1 MGLVTD
7 IMDSD
12 VAQMQRRQAE
22 GGPAQRTGAAAAPG
36 AMPPPGEEMPPE
48 EEDDRTRPLDPYA
61 EDEEEAPADQQDQYN
76 RLMAGIMTII
86 FGDQEVQGSIEAS
99 DQVADQLQR
108 LARQETVPEA
118 VADMTMTILL
128 QVDEKIPEGL
138 PPKLIIAAAEETAS
152 HLADVAVG
160 MNMLGPN
167 ADHERFLK
175 QVGQALVL
183 ELQPALQISKQELEE
198 MMAQVPP
205 EAAERAYHE
214 QAAAALPEG
223 AQVPPPTPR

>member
-1 MGLVTD
+1 
-7 IMDSD
+7 
-12 VAQMQRRQAE
+12 
-22 GGPAQRTGAAAAPG
+22 
-36 AMPPPGEEMPPE
+36 MPPD

-61 EDEEEAPADQQDQYN
+61 EDEREAPADLQEQYN

-118 VADMTMTILL
+118 VADMAMTILL
-128 QVDEKIPEGL
+128 QVDQKMPEGV
-138 PPKLIIAAAEETAS
+138 PPELILKAAFETAN

-160 MNMLGPN
+160 MNMLGPDAN
-167 ADHERFLK
+167 NERFLN
-175 QVGQALVL
+175 QVGQALFI
-183 ELQPALQISKQELEE
+183 ELQQALQISKQELEE

-205 EAAERAYHE
+205 ETTARPPAR
-214 QAAAALPEG
+214 LTPE
-223 AQVPPPTPR
+223 